1 MTNQSFQSNL
11 CISDDLKSTVH
22 KYIISINTLEIKLLQ
37 NKINYEFYLRHG
49 KKNNVYLDYYVKL

>member
-1 MTNQSFQSNL
+1 MTNQFFQSNL

-22 KYIISINTLEIKLLQ
+22 KYIISRNTLKIKLFQ